1 MRRLI
6 GYQIIA
12 TNPKNIANIIPSI
25 PAITPAFARVKLL
38 SNATYLI
45 REKARLTNNSDVIYS
60 GKMMKYI
67 IF

>member
-25 PAITPAFARVKLL
+25 PAITPPP
-38 SNATYLI
+38 I
-45 REKARLTNNSDVIYS
+45 PGPIYAC
-60 GKMMKYI
+60 MVEVKYI
-67 IF
+67 KIEILRSFFNIFFPKMNF